1 MRGIGFTAVA
11 AVELSGSRACHGAH
25 SLHIA
30 GLVRGFILILLLA
43 VVLLLFLGCAW
54 GHFDDSPGDTP
65 GLAGGQGIAAVCVL
79 LELQC
84 ELESREL

>member
-1 MRGIGFTAVA
+1 MCGIGFIALGD
-11 AVELSGSRACHGAH
+11 VEPSGSCACHGAH
-25 SLHIA
+25 SPYVV
-30 GLVRGFILILLLA
+30 GLIRGFILILLLA

-65 GLAGGQGIAAVCVL
+65 GLAGGQVSVL